1 MSKSNGEFLTLSL
14 LESKGY
20 NPLVYRLFCLQS
32 HYRKP
37 LLFTYDSLDIA
48 ANAYNKLKNKIS
60 SISNDNSI
68 IDNEIIGKYRYSF
81 KEALSY
87 DLNTSN
93 ALTVLYDLL
102 KDNETNNNTKLEL
115 IKEFDTV
122 LSLDL
127 LKDNTNEIDSELK
140 SYIEGMITKRN

>member
-1 MSKSNGEFLTLSL
+1 ML
-14 LESKGY
+14 
-20 NPLVYRLFCLQS
+20 C
-32 HYRKP
+32 
-37 LLFTYDSLDIA
+37 
-48 ANAYNKLKNKIS
+48 
-60 SISNDNSI
+60 
-68 IDNEIIGKYRYSF
+68 KYRYLF

-127 LKDNTNEIDSELK
+127 LKDNTNEIDSGLK
-140 SYIEGMITKRN
+140 SYIENKFPIWSRWNQNKQSRWWNDIEYRYVTMDGLCALCSLA